1 MSDPVNR
8 LQIVLWKWSNPN
20 RLHILFDYSA
30 DAVNRLRQQL
40 AEHLSIPHDVICI
53 TDNPAGIDSGIR
65 IVPLWQDAAHLG
77 GCWRRLRAFAPDMR
91 ELIGPRFA
99 WIDLDSVIVGSM
111 DEILGRP
118 DDIVLYRSNS
128 VENTP
133 YNGSMLLM
141 NAGARAKV
149 WDSFDEQRSPAI
161 TAEASLTGTD
171 QAWIA
176 HVLGPNEAVW
186 TKKDGV
192 MHFMRDCVPDLPD
205 HSRIVFFP
213 GVQKMHMP
221 NARRHAPWIDE
232 LFFKP
237 GQTGA

>member
-1 MSDPVNR
+1 MSDPATR

-30 DAVNRLRQQL
+30 DAVNRLRRQL
-40 AEHLSIPHDVICI
+40 AEHLSIPHDVVCI
-53 TDNPAGIDSGIR
+53 TDNPSGIDSGIR
-65 IVPLWQDAAHLG
+65 IIPLWQDATHLG
-77 GCWRRLRAFAPDMR
+77 GCWRRLRAFAPDMAD
-91 ELIGPRFA
+91 LIGPRFA
-99 WIDLDSVIVGSM
+99 WIDLDSVIVGTM
-111 DEILGRP
+111 DTILRRQEP
-118 DDIVLYRSNS
+118 IVLYRSNS
-128 VENTP
+128 VEKTP

-141 NAGARAKV
+141 DAGARAQI
-149 WDSFDEQRSPAI
+149 WERFDPERSPAI
-161 TAEASLTGTD
+161 VKEAGLTGTD

-176 HVLGPNEAVW
+176 HVLGSDEAVW
-186 TKKDGV
+186 TAADGV

-232 LFFKP
+232 RFFS
-237 GQTGA
+237 TGKSGA